1 MKKLA
6 PEQIREEFNARKAK
20 FAKWGEETGFNTAL
34 QDISGAIADLRA
46 GGIDVS
52 LEISGDSSQ
61 QAFALRPDTSVIT
74 PIFGILRINH
84 IHRLF
89 SITVKESDKPC
100 LKVSLSDFDIRYQGT
115 HGEIKDGK
123 LRNLIRSKTYD
134 FKKDP
139 DALVKFQQEII
150 HFSARNAVVAD
161 NDIANSFETGISTK
175 KPVLKSALQKPA
187 NG

>member
-1 MKKLA
+1 MKKLT
-6 PEQIREEFNARKAK
+6 PEQIRDEFNVRKSR
-20 FAKWGEETGFNTAL
+20 FAQWGEETGFGGVL
-34 QDISGAIADLRA
+34 RGISGALADLRA

-52 LEISGDSSQ
+52 LEIFGDSSQ
-61 QAFALRPDTSVIT
+61 QAFALRPDTAVTT
-74 PIFGILRINH
+74 PISGVLRINH

-89 SITVKESDKPC
+89 SITVSERESPC
-100 LKVSLSDFDIRYQGT
+100 LKVSLSDFDIRHQGA
-115 HGEIKDGK
+115 HGKIKEGK

-150 HFSARNAVVAD
+150 QFSARNAAVAE
-161 NDIANSFETGISTK
+161 NDVANAFDSGISAK
-175 KPVLKSALQKPA
+175 KPTLKSALKKPS